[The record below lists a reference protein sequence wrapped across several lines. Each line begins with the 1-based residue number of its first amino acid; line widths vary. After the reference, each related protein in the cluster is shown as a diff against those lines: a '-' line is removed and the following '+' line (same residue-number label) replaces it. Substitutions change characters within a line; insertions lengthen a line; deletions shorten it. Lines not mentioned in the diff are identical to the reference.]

1 MGITETVQLRLQL
14 LKFEITADDMA
25 IIDFLIQKALNNI
38 NNFTNQNY
46 AEETFPLPL
55 YDIWADKVIGE
66 YLKLKNTIGELPEN
80 FETLAVSQ
88 IKEGDTTVS
97 FAETST
103 DKKIDNMINI
113 LLYGRDKELLRYR
126 RLVW

>member
-14 LKFEITADDMA
+14 LKFEITAEDMTT
-25 IIDFLIQKALNNI
+25 IDFLIQKALNSI

-66 YLKLKNTIGELPEN
+66 YLKLKNTLGELPES

-126 RLVW
+126 RLIW

>member
-103 DKKIDNMINI
+103 DKKIDTMINI

>member
-55 YDIWADKVIGE
+55 YDIILAIG
-66 YLKLKNTIGELPEN
+66 
-80 FETLAVSQ
+80 
-88 IKEGDTTVS
+88 
-97 FAETST
+97 
-103 DKKIDNMINI
+103 ID
-113 LLYGRDKELLRYR
+113 
-126 RLVW
+126 

>member
-66 YLKLKNTIGELPEN
+66 YLKLKNTIGELPES

>member
-66 YLKLKNTIGELPEN
+66 YLKLKNTIGELPES

-88 IKEGDTTVS
+88 IKEGNTTVS